1 MGTGFQQLENNA
13 VFDQN
18 LFCIPYCGSI
28 PVVLEMCLCAI
39 YSEIIKLN
47 HDFGEQK
54 PEHVAPAPQL
64 AVSSPQV
71 YECSQMA
78 PNCLQDSRGE
88 VFD

>member
-18 LFCIPYCGSI
+18 LFCIPYSGSI

-47 HDFGEQK
+47 HDFGE
-54 PEHVAPAPQL
+54 
-64 AVSSPQV
+64 
-71 YECSQMA
+71 
-78 PNCLQDSRGE
+78 
-88 VFD
+88 

>member
-18 LFCIPYCGSI
+18 LFCIPYSGSF
-28 PVVLEMCLCAI
+28 PVVLEMRLWTI

-47 HDFGEQK
+47 HGFGEYK

-64 AVSSPQV
+64 AVSSP
-71 YECSQMA
+71 
-78 PNCLQDSRGE
+78 
-88 VFD
+88 